1 MDVPG
6 FRLSHI
12 HLLGYPEV
20 SMPLS
25 GKYLWPGARRPTILA
40 EDRRD
45 GRGGVRAGTG
55 WKQLLALELSA
66 FGFFGLFWGC
76 FAVLLADL
84 SGSLGLSPGP
94 LGVALFVGAG
104 ASIATMAAL
113 GWASDRL
120 GRRAYL
126 ILATCAFAAGIAG
139 LALSG
144 SYPALLATLVVLYS
158 FSGLYD
164 VGINAVAVDLER
176 LSGRRF
182 MSYLHAAF
190 SGGAMVGAL
199 GAGALRQAGV
209 DYRLVYLALLLPLA
223 ALVLAFAAARFPRL
237 GDGGT
242 DGERPPGGGPSAAAA
257 PEARGGAGRWELYHD
272 RSLLLVAAIACLGLL
287 AEGEMEHWSGIYLR
301 DTLGLAA
308 IVGGSGV
315 AVFYGAMA
323 LGRLAT
329 GWIVGHVGN
338 RRTLLG
344 SGLLAAGGMLL
355 ALATTS
361 PALVVGG
368 FLLVGLALAAV
379 APLAF
384 SVAGDLVPERAGSAV
399 SVVTTFGYGGF
410 LLGPPLVGGLAE
422 VVGLR
427 AALGVIVVAGLAVFI
442 LSLRLREDQQKSVT
456 S

>member
-1 MDVPG
+1 
-6 FRLSHI
+6 
-12 HLLGYPEV
+12 
-20 SMPLS
+20 MPLS
-25 GKYLWPGARRPTILA
+25 GKYLWPGARRPIIFA

-45 GRGGVRAGTG
+45 GRGGLRAGTG
-55 WKQLLALELSA
+55 WKRLLALELSA

-144 SYPALLATLVVLYS
+144 SYPALLATFVVLYS

-190 SGGAMVGAL
+190 SGGAMAGAL

-209 DYRLVYLALLLPLA
+209 NYRLVYLALLLPLA
-223 ALVLAFAAARFPRL
+223 ALVLAFAAARSPRP
-237 GDGGT
+237 GADET
-242 DGERPPGGGPSAAAA
+242 DEERPPGGGPSAAA
-257 PEARGGAGRWELYHD
+257 PEAKGGAGRWELYRD

-323 LGRLAT
+323 LGRLAS
-329 GWIVGHVGN
+329 GWIVGRVGN

-368 FLLVGLALAAV
+368 FVLVGVALAAV

-384 SVAGDLVPERAGSAV
+384 SVAGALVPERAGSAV

-422 VVGLR
+422 AIGLR
-427 AALGVIVVAGLAVFI
+427 AALGIIAVAGVAVFA
-442 LSLRLREDQQKSVT
+442 LSLRLRES
-456 S
+456 SS

>member
-1 MDVPG
+1 
-6 FRLSHI
+6 
-12 HLLGYPEV
+12 
-20 SMPLS
+20 
-25 GKYLWPGARRPTILA
+25 
-40 EDRRD
+40 
-45 GRGGVRAGTG
+45 VRAGTG
-55 WKQLLALELSA
+55 WKRLLALELSA

-94 LGVALFVGAG
+94 LG
-104 ASIATMAAL
+104 
-113 GWASDRL
+113 
-120 GRRAYL
+120 
-126 ILATCAFAAGIAG
+126 
-139 LALSG
+139 
-144 SYPALLATLVVLYS
+144 
-158 FSGLYD
+158 
-164 VGINAVAVDLER
+164 
-176 LSGRRF
+176 
-182 MSYLHAAF
+182 
-190 SGGAMVGAL
+190 
-199 GAGALRQAGV
+199 
-209 DYRLVYLALLLPLA
+209 
-223 ALVLAFAAARFPRL
+223 
-237 GDGGT
+237 
-242 DGERPPGGGPSAAAA
+242 
-257 PEARGGAGRWELYHD
+257 
-272 RSLLLVAAIACLGLL
+272 
-287 AEGEMEHWSGIYLR
+287 
-301 DTLGLAA
+301 LAA

-315 AVFYGAMA
+315 AVFYGAEA
-323 LGRLAT
+323 LGRLTT
-329 GWIVGHVGN
+329 GWIVGRVGN

-355 ALATTS
+355 TLATTS

-384 SVAGDLVPERAGSAV
+384 SVAGDLVPERAGSAI

>member
-1 MDVPG
+1 M
-6 FRLSHI
+6 L
-12 HLLGYPEV
+12 
-20 SMPLS
+20 
-25 GKYLWPGARRPTILA
+25 ARG
-40 EDRRD
+40 D
-45 GRGGVRAGTG
+45 
-55 WKQLLALELSA
+55 WKRLLALEVSA

-84 SGSLGLSPGP
+84 SGALGLSPRP
-94 LGVALFVGAG
+94 LGIALFVGAG
-104 ASIATMAAL
+104 ASIAAMAAL
-113 GWASDRL
+113 GWTSDRL
-120 GRRAYL
+120 GRRTYL
-126 ILATCAFAAGIAG
+126 ILAACAFGMGIAG

-144 SYPALLATLVVLYS
+144 SYAALLATLVVLYS
-158 FSGLYD
+158 SSGLYD

-176 LSGRRF
+176 NSGRRF

-190 SGGAMVGAL
+190 SGGAMAGAL
-199 GAGALRQAGV
+199 GAGALLQAGV

-223 ALVLAFAAARFPRL
+223 SLVATFAAARLPRPEA
-237 GDGGT
+237 GET
-242 DGERPPGGGPSAAAA
+242 DRERPPDAGTSAAASS
-257 PEARGGAGRWELYHD
+257 EAEGGSGRWALYRD

-315 AVFYGAMA
+315 AVFYGAQA
-323 LGRLAT
+323 LGRLAI
-329 GWIVGHVGN
+329 GSIVGRVGN

-344 SGLLAAGGMLL
+344 SGLLAAVGMLL

-384 SVAGDLVPERAGSAV
+384 SVAGDLVHNQATFSAMDRC
-399 SVVTTFGYGGF
+399 
-410 LLGPPLVGGLAE
+410 L
-422 VVGLR
+422 
-427 AALGVIVVAGLAVFI
+427 
-442 LSLRLREDQQKSVT
+442 
-456 S
+456 

>member
-1 MDVPG
+1 VVMD
-6 FRLSHI
+6 
-12 HLLGYPEV
+12 
-20 SMPLS
+20 
-25 GKYLWPGARRPTILA
+25 
-40 EDRRD
+40 
-45 GRGGVRAGTG
+45 
-55 WKQLLALELSA
+55 WKRLLALELSA

-84 SGSLGLSPGP
+84 SGSLSLSPGP

-104 ASIATMAAL
+104 ASIAAMGAL

-126 ILATCAFAAGIAG
+126 ILATGLFGAGIAG
-139 LALSG
+139 LALSD
-144 SYPALLATLVVLYS
+144 SFVVLLLTLVVLYS

-176 LSGRRF
+176 ISGRRF
-182 MSYLHAAF
+182 MTYLHAAF
-190 SGGAMVGAL
+190 SGGAMAGAL
-199 GAGALRQAGV
+199 GAGALRQAGM
-209 DYRLVYLALLLPLA
+209 DYRLVYLTLLLPLA
-223 ALVLAFAAARFPRL
+223 ALVLAFATARFPRPEA
-237 GDGGT
+237 DET
-242 DGERPPGGGPSAAAA
+242 DGEWPPGGELSAAAA
-257 PEARGGAGRWELYHD
+257 PEAKGGAGRWELYRD

-323 LGRLAT
+323 LGRLAI
-329 GWIVGHVGN
+329 GWIVGRVGN

-368 FLLVGLALAAV
+368 FVLVGLALAAV

-384 SVAGDLVPERAGSAV
+384 SVAGDLAPTRAGSAV

-427 AALGVIVVAGLAVFI
+427 GALGLIALAGLSVFA
-442 LSLRLREDQQKSVT
+442 LSLKLKENEEELIPS
-456 S
+456 

>member
-1 MDVPG
+1 M
-6 FRLSHI
+6 
-12 HLLGYPEV
+12 
-20 SMPLS
+20 
-25 GKYLWPGARRPTILA
+25 
-40 EDRRD
+40 
-45 GRGGVRAGTG
+45 
-55 WKQLLALELSA
+55 LALELSA

-144 SYPALLATLVVLYS
+144 SYPALLATFVVLYS

-190 SGGAMVGAL
+190 SGGAMAGAL

-209 DYRLVYLALLLPLA
+209 NYRLVYLALLLPLA
-223 ALVLAFAAARFPRL
+223 ALVLAFAAARFPRP
-237 GDGGT
+237 GDGAP
-242 DGERPPGGGPSAAAA
+242 DGERPPGGGPSAAA
-257 PEARGGAGRWELYHD
+257 PEAKGGAGRWELYHD

-323 LGRLAT
+323 LGRLAS
-329 GWIVGHVGN
+329 GWIVGRVGN

-368 FLLVGLALAAV
+368 FVLVGVALAAV

-422 VVGLR
+422 AIGLR
-427 AALGVIVVAGLAVFI
+427 AALGIIAVAGVAVFA
-442 LSLRLREDQQKSVT
+442 LSLRLREP
-456 S
+456 

>member
-1 MDVPG
+1 
-6 FRLSHI
+6 
-12 HLLGYPEV
+12 
-20 SMPLS
+20 
-25 GKYLWPGARRPTILA
+25 
-40 EDRRD
+40 
-45 GRGGVRAGTG
+45 
-55 WKQLLALELSA
+55 LLALELSA

-84 SGSLGLSPGP
+84 SGALGLSPGP
-94 LGVALFVGAG
+94 LGIALFVGAG
-104 ASIATMAAL
+104 ASIASMAAL

-120 GRRAYL
+120 GRKMYL
-126 ILATCAFAAGIAG
+126 ILAACAFGAGIAG
-139 LALSG
+139 LAISG
-144 SYPALLATLVVLYS
+144 SYTDLLLTFVVLYC

-176 LSGRRF
+176 VGGRRF

-190 SGGAMVGAL
+190 SGGAMAGAV

-223 ALVLAFAAARFPRL
+223 ALVAAFAAARFPSPGAEGARDERVP
-237 GDGGT
+237 DGT
-242 DGERPPGGGPSAAAA
+242 SSAAGS
-257 PEARGGAGRWELYHD
+257 EAEGGAGRWDLY
-272 RSLLLVAAIACLGLL
+272 RSGPLLLVAAIACLGLL

-323 LGRLAT
+323 VGRVAV
-329 GWIVGHVGN
+329 GWLVGRVGN
-338 RRTLLG
+338 RRTLLA
-344 SGLLAAGGMLL
+344 SGALAAGGMLL

-368 FLLVGLALAAV
+368 FVLVGLALAAV

-384 SVAGDLVPERAGSAV
+384 SVAGDMVPDRAGSAV

-427 AALGVIVVAGLAVFI
+427 VALGVVAVAGLATFV
-442 LSLRLREDQQKSVT
+442 LSLRLRESKADT
-456 S
+456 AT

>member
-1 MDVPG
+1 MA
-6 FRLSHI
+6 
-12 HLLGYPEV
+12 
-20 SMPLS
+20 LS
-25 GKYLWPGARRPTILA
+25 GKYLRPEVSQPTIPA
-40 EDRRD
+40 TVRRD
-45 GRGGVRAGTG
+45 GRGGAPVVMD
-55 WKQLLALELSA
+55 WKRLLALELSA

-84 SGSLGLSPGP
+84 SGSLSLSPGP

-104 ASIATMAAL
+104 ASIAAMGAL
-113 GWASDRL
+113 GWASDWL

-126 ILATCAFAAGIAG
+126 ILATGLFGAGIAG
-139 LALSG
+139 LALSD
-144 SYPALLATLVVLYS
+144 SFVVLLLTLVVLYS

-176 LSGRRF
+176 ISGRRF
-182 MSYLHAAF
+182 MTYLHAAF
-190 SGGAMVGAL
+190 SGGAMAGAL
-199 GAGALRQAGV
+199 GAGALRQAGM
-209 DYRLVYLALLLPLA
+209 DYRLVYLTLLLPLV
-223 ALVLAFAAARFPRL
+223 ALVLAFATARFPRPEA
-237 GDGGT
+237 DET
-242 DGERPPGGGPSAAAA
+242 DGEWPPGGELSAAAA
-257 PEARGGAGRWELYHD
+257 PEAKGGAGRWELYRD

-323 LGRLAT
+323 LGRLAI
-329 GWIVGHVGN
+329 GWIVGRVGN

-368 FLLVGLALAAV
+368 FVLVGLALAAV

-384 SVAGDLVPERAGSAV
+384 SVAGDLAPTRAGSAV

-427 AALGVIVVAGLAVFI
+427 GALGLIALAGLSVFA
-442 LSLRLREDQQKSVT
+442 LSLKLKENEEELIPS
-456 S
+456 

>member
-1 MDVPG
+1 MT
-6 FRLSHI
+6 
-12 HLLGYPEV
+12 LGPLCYPEV
-20 SMPLS
+20 SMSLS
-25 GKYLWPGARRPTILA
+25 GKYLWPGCRNLPSRKEQARR
-40 EDRRD
+40 E
-45 GRGGVRAGTG
+45 GR
-55 WKQLLALELSA
+55 
-66 FGFFGLFWGC
+66 
-76 FAVLLADL
+76 LADGDEL
-84 SGSLGLSPGP
+84 EAVASARAWRIRLFRTLLGVLRRASGGPEQRPGP
-94 LGVALFVGAG
+94 LARAPGRRPLRRGG
-104 ASIATMAAL
+104 LLDRGDGAL

-120 GRRAYL
+120 GKKAYL
-126 ILATCAFAAGIAG
+126 ILTACLFGAGVSG

-144 SYPALLATLVVLYS
+144 SYAALLATLVVLYS
-158 FSGLYD
+158 SSGLYD

-176 LSGRRF
+176 LSGRRL

-209 DYRLVYLALLLPLA
+209 DYRLAYLALLVPLVV
-223 ALVLAFAAARFPRL
+223 LVTAFAAARFPL
-237 GDGGT
+237 PATGEPESDLPSKGDGV
-242 DGERPPGGGPSAAAA
+242 
-257 PEARGGAGRWELYHD
+257 GRWDLY
-272 RSLLLVAAIACLGLL
+272 RNGPLLLVAAIACLSML

-315 AVFYGAMA
+315 AVFYGAQA

-329 GWIVGHVGN
+329 GRLVGRLGN
-338 RRTLLG
+338 RRTLLA
-344 SGLLAAGGMLL
+344 SGVLAAGGMLL

-361 PALVVGG
+361 PVLVVGG
-368 FLLVGLALAAV
+368 FVLVGLALAAV

-384 SVAGDLVPERAGSAV
+384 SVAGETVPDRAGSAV

-427 AALGVIVVAGLAVFI
+427 AALGVVAAAGLAVFL
-442 LSLRLREDQQKSVT
+442 LSSNLREPGEDQGNPRSRT
-456 S
+456 P

>member
-1 MDVPG
+1 
-6 FRLSHI
+6 
-12 HLLGYPEV
+12 
-20 SMPLS
+20 
-25 GKYLWPGARRPTILA
+25 
-40 EDRRD
+40 
-45 GRGGVRAGTG
+45 
-55 WKQLLALELSA
+55 
-66 FGFFGLFWGC
+66 
-76 FAVLLADL
+76 
-84 SGSLGLSPGP
+84 

-104 ASIATMAAL
+104 ASIAAMGAL

-126 ILATCAFAAGIAG
+126 ILATGLFGAGIAG
-139 LALSG
+139 LALSD
-144 SYPALLATLVVLYS
+144 SFVVLLLTLVVLYS

-176 LSGRRF
+176 ISGRRF
-182 MSYLHAAF
+182 MTYLHAAF
-190 SGGAMVGAL
+190 SGGAMAGAL
-199 GAGALRQAGV
+199 GAGALRQAGM
-209 DYRLVYLALLLPLA
+209 DYRLVYLTLLLPLV
-223 ALVLAFAAARFPRL
+223 ALVLAFATARFPRPEA
-237 GDGGT
+237 DET
-242 DGERPPGGGPSAAAA
+242 DGEWPPGGELSAAAA
-257 PEARGGAGRWELYHD
+257 PEAKGGAGRWELYRD

-323 LGRLAT
+323 LGRLAI
-329 GWIVGHVGN
+329 GWIVGRVGN

-368 FLLVGLALAAV
+368 FVLVGLALAAV

-384 SVAGDLVPERAGSAV
+384 SVAGDLAPTRAGSAV

-427 AALGVIVVAGLAVFI
+427 GALGLIALAGLSVFA
-442 LSLRLREDQQKSVT
+442 LSLKLKENEEELIPS
-456 S
+456 

>member
-1 MDVPG
+1 M
-6 FRLSHI
+6 R
-12 HLLGYPEV
+12 E
-20 SMPLS
+20 
-25 GKYLWPGARRPTILA
+25 
-40 EDRRD
+40 
-45 GRGGVRAGTG
+45 GTG
-55 WKQLLALELSA
+55 WKRLLALEISA

-94 LGVALFVGAG
+94 LGIALFVGAG

-113 GWASDRL
+113 GWTSDRL

-126 ILATCAFAAGIAG
+126 IGAVVAFGAGIGG

-144 SYPALLATLVVLYS
+144 SYAALLATLVVLYS
-158 FSGLYD
+158 ASGLYD
-164 VGINAVAVDLER
+164 VGINAAAVDLER
-176 LSGRRF
+176 LSGRHF
-182 MSYLHAAF
+182 ISYVHAAF
-190 SGGAMVGAL
+190 SGGAMAGAL

-209 DYRLVYLALLLPLA
+209 DYRLVYLALLLPLI
-223 ALVLAFAAARFPRL
+223 ALVAAFAAARFPRPAA
-237 GDGGT
+237 DGA
-242 DGERPPGGGPSAAAA
+242 RPPDGASPVEA
-257 PEARGGAGRWELYHD
+257 PEVKGEVKGEEVGRWGLY
-272 RSLLLVAAIACLGLL
+272 RSGPLLLVAAIACLGLL

-315 AVFYGAMA
+315 AVFYGAQA
-323 LGRLAT
+323 LGRLAI
-329 GWIVGHVGN
+329 GGLVERIGN

-344 SGLLAAGGMLL
+344 SGGLAAGGMSL

-368 FLLVGLALAAV
+368 FLLVGLALAAD
-379 APLAF
+379 APVAF
-384 SVAGDLVPERAGSAV
+384 SVAGELVPERAGSAV

-422 VVGLR
+422 AVGLR
-427 AALGVIVVAGLAVFI
+427 AALGLIAVAGLCVFV
-442 LSLRLREDQQKSVT
+442 LSLELEEDREKPIPS
-456 S
+456 

>member
-1 MDVPG
+1 M
-6 FRLSHI
+6 
-12 HLLGYPEV
+12 
-20 SMPLS
+20 
-25 GKYLWPGARRPTILA
+25 WPDARRPTILA
-40 EDRRD
+40 EGWRD
-45 GRGGVRAGTG
+45 GRSGVRAGTG
-55 WKQLLALELSA
+55 WRRLLALELSA

-84 SGSLGLSPGP
+84 SRSLGLSPGP

-126 ILATCAFAAGIAG
+126 ILVTCTFGAGIAG

-144 SYPALLATLVVLYS
+144 SYPALLATFVVLYS
-158 FSGLYD
+158 TSGLYD

-190 SGGAMVGAL
+190 SGGAMAGAL

-223 ALVLAFAAARFPRL
+223 VLLLAFAAARFPRT
-237 GDGGT
+237 GAGEIDE
-242 DGERPPGGGPSAAAA
+242 ERPPGDGPPAA
-257 PEARGGAGRWELYHD
+257 PEAKGGTGRWELYRD
-272 RSLLLVAAIACLGLL
+272 RSLLLMAAIACLGLL

-323 LGRLAT
+323 LGRLAS
-329 GWIVGHVGN
+329 GWIVGRVGN

-361 PALVVGG
+361 PALVVDR

-379 APLAF
+379 APWP
-384 SVAGDLVPERAGSAV
+384 SRRPGTPCQ
-399 SVVTTFGYGGF
+399 GGR
-410 LLGPPLVGGLAE
+410 G
-422 VVGLR
+422 R
-427 AALGVIVVAGLAVFI
+427 R
-442 LSLRLREDQQKSVT
+442 SRL
-456 S
+456 

>member
-1 MDVPG
+1 
-6 FRLSHI
+6 
-12 HLLGYPEV
+12 
-20 SMPLS
+20 
-25 GKYLWPGARRPTILA
+25 
-40 EDRRD
+40 
-45 GRGGVRAGTG
+45 VRTETH
-55 WKQLLALELSA
+55 WKRLLALEVSA

-76 FAVLLADL
+76 FAVLLVDL
-84 SGSLGLSPGP
+84 SGALGLSPGP

-104 ASIATMAAL
+104 ASIVAMAAL

-126 ILATCAFAAGIAG
+126 ILAACTFGTGIVG

-144 SYPALLATLVVLYS
+144 SYAALLATLVVLYS
-158 FSGLYD
+158 SSGLYD

-176 LSGRRF
+176 ISGRHF

-190 SGGAMVGAL
+190 SGGAMVGAV

-209 DYRLVYLALLLPLA
+209 DYRLVYVALLLPLA
-223 ALVLAFAAARFPRL
+223 SLVAAFTAARFPSPRTE
-237 GDGGT
+237 GSRDERSPDGTSPAADSG
-242 DGERPPGGGPSAAAA
+242 GEGR
-257 PEARGGAGRWELYHD
+257 AGRWDLY
-272 RSLLLVAAIACLGLL
+272 RSGPLLLVAAIACLGLL

-315 AVFYGAMA
+315 ALFYGAMA
-323 LGRLAT
+323 LGRLAS
-329 GWIVGHVGN
+329 GWLVGRIGN
-338 RRTLLG
+338 RRTLLV
-344 SGLLAAGGMLL
+344 SGALAAGGMSI
-355 ALATTS
+355 ALSTTS
-361 PALVVGG
+361 AALVVGG

-384 SVAGDLVPERAGSAV
+384 SVAGDLGPDRAGSAV

-427 AALGVIVVAGLAVFI
+427 AALGVVAAAGLTVFV
-442 LSLRLREDQQKSVT
+442 LSSRLREPKAAA
-456 S
+456 

>member
-1 MDVPG
+1 MD
-6 FRLSHI
+6 
-12 HLLGYPEV
+12 
-20 SMPLS
+20 
-25 GKYLWPGARRPTILA
+25 
-40 EDRRD
+40 
-45 GRGGVRAGTG
+45 
-55 WKQLLALELSA
+55 WKRLLALELSA

-84 SGSLGLSPGP
+84 SGSLSLSPGP

-104 ASIATMAAL
+104 ASIAAMGAL

-126 ILATCAFAAGIAG
+126 ILATGLFGAGIAG
-139 LALSG
+139 LALSD
-144 SYPALLATLVVLYS
+144 SFVVLLLTLVVLYS

-176 LSGRRF
+176 ISGRRF
-182 MSYLHAAF
+182 MTYLHAAF
-190 SGGAMVGAL
+190 SGGAMAGAL
-199 GAGALRQAGV
+199 GAGALRQAGM
-209 DYRLVYLALLLPLA
+209 DYRLVYLTLLLPLV
-223 ALVLAFAAARFPRL
+223 ALVLAFATARFPRPEA
-237 GDGGT
+237 DET
-242 DGERPPGGGPSAAAA
+242 DGEWPPGGELSAAAA
-257 PEARGGAGRWELYHD
+257 PEAKGGAGRWELYRD

-323 LGRLAT
+323 LGRLAI
-329 GWIVGHVGN
+329 GWIVGRVGN

-368 FLLVGLALAAV
+368 FVLVGLALAAV

-384 SVAGDLVPERAGSAV
+384 SVAGDLAPTRAGSAV

-427 AALGVIVVAGLAVFI
+427 GALGLIALAGLSVFA
-442 LSLRLREDQQKSVT
+442 LSLKLKENEEELIPS
-456 S
+456 

>member
-1 MDVPG
+1 
-6 FRLSHI
+6 
-12 HLLGYPEV
+12 
-20 SMPLS
+20 MPLS

-40 EDRRD
+40 ESRRD
-45 GRGGVRAGTG
+45 GRGGVRARMG
-55 WKQLLALELSA
+55 WKRLLGLELSA

-94 LGVALFVGAG
+94 LGVALFLGAG
-104 ASIATMAAL
+104 ASIATMGAL

-126 ILATCAFAAGIAG
+126 ILAAGAFGAGIAG

-176 LSGRRF
+176 LSGMRF

-190 SGGAMVGAL
+190 SGGAMAGAL

-223 ALVLAFAAARFPRL
+223 ALVLAFVAARFPRPE
-237 GDGGT
+237 DGGT

-257 PEARGGAGRWELYHD
+257 PEAKGGAGRWELYRD

-323 LGRLAT
+323 LGRLAS
-329 GWIVGHVGN
+329 GWLIGRVGN
-338 RRTLLG
+338 HRTLLG
-344 SGLLAAGGMLL
+344 SGALVAVGMLL
-355 ALATTS
+355 ALATTR

-368 FLLVGLALAAV
+368 FLLVGLVPAAV

-384 SVAGDLVPERAGSAV
+384 SVAGDLVPGRAGAAV
-399 SVVTTFGYGGF
+399 SVVTTIGYGGF

-422 VVGLR
+422 AIGLR
-427 AALGVIVVAGLAVFI
+427 AALGIIAVAGVAVFA
-442 LSLRLREDQQKSVT
+442 LSLRLRESGAET
-456 S
+456 STKGDVGAP

>member
-1 MDVPG
+1 MPPG
-6 FRLSHI
+6 ALC
-12 HLLGYPEV
+12 YPRV

-25 GKYLWPGARRPTILA
+25 GKYLWPGAQQPTIPA
-40 EDRRD
+40 TGGRY
-45 GRGGVRAGTG
+45 GRGGLRTKTS
-55 WKQLLALELSA
+55 WKGSLVLELGA

-84 SGSLGLSPGP
+84 AGALGLSPGP
-94 LGVALFVGAG
+94 LGGALFVGA
-104 ASIATMAAL
+104 ASSIVSMGAL

-126 ILATCAFAAGIAG
+126 ILATGLFGAGIAG

-144 SYPALLATLVVLYS
+144 SYAFLLAALIILYS
-158 FSGLYD
+158 SSGLYD

-176 LSGRRF
+176 LSGRRL

-190 SGGAMVGAL
+190 SGGAMAGAV

-209 DYRLVYLALLLPLA
+209 DYRLVYLALLLPLVV
-223 ALVLAFAAARFPRL
+223 LVAGFAAARFPRPA
-237 GDGGT
+237 T
-242 DGERPPGGGPSAAAA
+242 EEPGGDPA
-257 PEARGGAGRWELYHD
+257 PKGAGVGRWDLY
-272 RSLLLVAAIACLGLL
+272 RSRPLLLVAAIACLSML

-308 IVGGSGV
+308 IIGGSGV
-315 AVFYGAMA
+315 AIFYGAQA
-323 LGRLAT
+323 LGRLAI
-329 GWIVGHVGN
+329 GRLVGRLGN
-338 RRTLLG
+338 RRTLLA
-344 SGLLAAGGMLL
+344 SGVLAAGGMLL

-361 PALVVGG
+361 PVLVVGG

-384 SVAGDLVPERAGSAV
+384 SVAGEMVPERAGSAV

-422 VVGLR
+422 VAGLR
-427 AALGVIVVAGLAVFI
+427 TALGVVAAAGLAVFL
-442 LSLRLREDQQKSVT
+442 LSLRLREPGEDPDNPRSRT
-456 S
+456 P